1 MGQKMYAMVDD
12 VVVDTPG
19 TGARN
24 RRWRASRSRVST
36 QLPRCRFRGDD
47 RRIRVA
53 SERSPARSSITAR
66 MAHPAGKTTVRCTRV
81 SSVRH
86 RASPAL
92 SEGLGMASL
101 GVAIVREYQR
111 GVVFRVGKIRSVR
124 KPGLRFMIPLVDR
137 MQKVTLRTVTKPI
150 QSQQIITK
158 DNVSIGVAAV
168 AYYRRVDP
176 VKSIVEIENVDAA
189 IEQIAQTTV
198 RNVVG
203 RSSLDQVLSQT
214 ETLNEAIKE
223 ILDVTSE
230 RWGVLVQLVELK
242 DIQLPDSMQRAMARE
257 AEAER
262 EKRGKIIAAE
272 GEALS
277 AGKLAE
283 AADVILAHPIAL
295 QLRNLQV
302 LAEIAI
308 EKNSTIIFPA
318 QFLDSV
324 RALSQFI
331 EGERSSPLSP
341 QRDADPSD
349 SA

>member
-1 MGQKMYAMVDD
+1 
-12 VVVDTPG
+12 
-19 TGARN
+19 
-24 RRWRASRSRVST
+24 
-36 QLPRCRFRGDD
+36 
-47 RRIRVA
+47 
-53 SERSPARSSITAR
+53 
-66 MAHPAGKTTVRCTRV
+66 
-81 SSVRH
+81 
-86 RASPAL
+86 
-92 SEGLGMASL
+92 MASL
-101 GVAIVREYQR
+101 GVAIVRQYQR
-111 GVVFRVGKIRSVR
+111 GVVFRLGKIRNVR
-124 KPGLRFMIPLVDR
+124 DPGMRFMIPLVDR

-176 VKSIVEIENVDAA
+176 VKSIVEIENVEVA
-189 IEQIAQTTV
+189 IDQIAQTTV

-214 ETLNEAIKE
+214 ETLNESIKN

-242 DIQLPDSMQRAMARE
+242 DIELPESMKRAMARE

-262 EKRGKIIAAE
+262 EKRAKIIAAE

-277 AGKLAE
+277 VGKLAE

-318 QFLDSV
+318 QFLDSL

-331 EGERSSPLSP
+331 GGERASVPARVGLDET
-341 QRDADPSD
+341 QRSASQGGADIEDLGKEDRSEASD
-349 SA
+349 T